1 MESVESERREGTE
14 RHTEAARDRR
24 REKIPNE
31 KPAVS
36 KGLFPKVGCC
46 KERVIMKGASHKVKR
61 HDYERRLTWDNEILT
76 DA

>member
-36 KGLFPKVGCC
+36 KGLFPKVEALSPRNQGRYNIS
-46 KERVIMKGASHKVKR
+46 KE
-61 HDYERRLTWDNEILT
+61 YNE
-76 DA
+76 